1 MATAIQVVQS
11 AASAERLLKPER
23 LQILG
28 QLAQPDSAA
37 GVAKRLKLPRQTVN
51 YHLRELEKDGFVEFI
66 EQRPKGNCLERVVR
80 ATARSYVISPV
91 ALGALGLEASEVRDR
106 FSAAY
111 LVSTAARTIR
121 DVTILRQRA
130 GKEGKKIATLTVET
144 EVRFRNAKA
153 LSSSARSS

>member
-1 MATAIQVVQS
+1 
-11 AASAERLLKPER
+11 
-23 LQILG
+23 
-28 QLAQPDSAA
+28 
-37 GVAKRLKLPRQTVN
+37 
-51 YHLRELEKDGFVEFI
+51 
-66 EQRPKGNCLERVVR
+66 
-80 ATARSYVISPV
+80 V

-106 FSAAY
+106 FSAAN

-153 LSSSARSS
+153 RIEFSQELVNTIANLALKYHDDKAEGGRSFRFLLGGYPAITKEEPADPASVRLE